1 MYLLCEGVDAS
12 KRILLTI
19 NNNYPQKKAVALQAY
34 TTDGQAVELPSISLK
49 SDQSKLMQL
58 SDVLRNRGITSP
70 LGFIKLTYEGDLMGV
85 GAQLTLYPVSGEGGL
100 DSARSLS
107 VDFIDTRRTAAAW
120 LPPGSKAVLAYS
132 NVSDTA
138 ITVHAKTIGSKAE
151 QFVVEPHATHI
162 TDIASA
168 GDDSPL
174 FDDLTSSGSID
185 SLRVS
190 GYIVPRSGSPL
201 PIRYYDPAAATTSH
215 LTSVG
220 LNPSDKTHISLY
232 NTTGTDYTVIPQ
244 LRPASDFVSE
254 PATAP
259 TVSIPAGKAAYVSI
273 GAALN
278 VMKAQSVPLATLTL
292 STAAPQGALVGSL
305 SQESAEVAA
314 VEDIP
319 LKTSNPQSSMRGAY
333 PLRWDSD
340 YQNKAMVTNTSPTQ
354 KTVSAFVIAEN
365 ATYNFPPVVLQP
377 FATHIY
383 DVDSVREQQVPD
395 FQGTRIPLS
404 ARAGKF
410 HWTGDPGER
419 DMGLLGRMQVT
430 SRSEQR
436 ASSFSCG
443 GVCPGPTIY
452 PIFISDPYGD
462 FVLGST
468 TISYPKRKSMDAYG
482 NASWQPMSAA
492 ASGLSSSNSK
502 VLAMTGD
509 STVNQVNLTGQNI
522 GTSMMSYRQFTQS
535 ARTALGAECAPNP
548 VQIVN
553 SGGPARVAMC
563 PTSISYNANKSV
575 IPDLANYVPSPY
587 LTGIGT
593 LTWMDVAPADGS
605 SYGVPIDEN
614 VSILSN
620 NCPANGVH
628 LDSTTLCSGNGT
640 FIVGQGGG
648 QFASGLSEPDYP
660 NQFWDD
666 NESLDSVSR
675 LAPSGVSTCTA
686 VCNQVFSCGGKPI
699 ATFHIQRVFTQSS
712 IKGYEATRV
721 VVTKQ

>member
-1 MYLLCEGVDAS
+1 MSLAILSTMGSAYTSAVAQPGAAAAKQSVELLCEGVDAS

-19 NNNYPQKKAVALQAY
+19 NNNYPQQKTIALQAY
-34 TTDGQAVELPSISLK
+34 TTDGQALELPSISLK
-49 SDQSKLMQL
+49 PDQSRLVQL
-58 SDVLRNRGITSP
+58 SDLLRNKGITSP

-107 VDFIDTRRTAAAW
+107 VDFIDARRTAVAW
-120 LPPGSKAVLAYS
+120 LPGGSKAVLAYS

-138 ITVHAKTIGSKAE
+138 ITVHANTPGRQAE
-151 QFVVEPHATHI
+151 QIVVEPHATHI

-168 GDDSPL
+168 EDDSSL
-174 FDDLTSSGSID
+174 FDDLTSSGPVD

-190 GYIVPRSGSPL
+190 GYIVPKSGPPL
-201 PIRYYDPAAATTSH
+201 PVRYYDPAAATTSH
-215 LTSVG
+215 LTAVG
-220 LNPSDKTHISLY
+220 IDTAERTHVAVY
-232 NTTGTDYTVIPQ
+232 NTTTTDYTVLPE
-244 LRPASDFVSE
+244 LRPASETV
-254 PATAP
+254 TAP
-259 TVSIPAGKAAYVSI
+259 VTEAAIVVPAGKAAYVNV
-273 GAALN
+273 GAALDLL
-278 VMKAQSVPLATLTL
+278 KAQSVPLATLTL
-292 STAAPQGALVGSL
+292 STAAPVGALVGSL
-305 SQESAEVAA
+305 SQESAEVSA

-340 YQNKAMVTNTSPTQ
+340 YRNKAMVTNTSSTL
-354 KTVSAFVIAEN
+354 KTVSAFVVAGST
-365 ATYNFPPVVLQP
+365 TYNFPPVVLPP

-383 DVDSVREQQVPD
+383 DVDAVREQQTPD
-395 FQGTRIPLS
+395 FQGTRIPLP

-410 HWTGDPGER
+410 HWTGDPRER
-419 DMGLLGRMQVT
+419 EIGLLGRMQVT
-430 SRSEQR
+430 SQSAQR

-452 PIFISDPYGD
+452 PIFFDNPFGD
-462 FVLGST
+462 FALGST

-482 NASWQPMSAA
+482 NASWQPMTALG
-492 ASGLSSSNSK
+492 SGLSSSNSN

-509 STVNQVNLTGQNI
+509 LTTNQVNLTGQNM

-563 PTSISYNANKSV
+563 PTSISVNVNKSIV
-575 IPDLANYVPSPY
+575 PDLANYVPSPY

-605 SYGVPIDEN
+605 SYGVPIVEN

-628 LDSTTLCSGNGT
+628 S
-640 FIVGQGGG
+640 
-648 QFASGLSEPDYP
+648 
-660 NQFWDD
+660 
-666 NESLDSVSR
+666 
-675 LAPSGVSTCTA
+675 
-686 VCNQVFSCGGKPI
+686 
-699 ATFHIQRVFTQSS
+699 
-712 IKGYEATRV
+712 
-721 VVTKQ
+721 